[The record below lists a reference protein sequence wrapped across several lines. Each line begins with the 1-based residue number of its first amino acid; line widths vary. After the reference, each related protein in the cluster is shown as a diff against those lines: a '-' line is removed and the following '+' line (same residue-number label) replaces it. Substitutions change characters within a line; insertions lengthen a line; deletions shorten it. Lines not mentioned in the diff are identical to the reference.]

1 MSVTLSKLSLRNARR
16 QARDYLVYFITI
28 VITAALIYAFNSL
41 VFSDQIRN
49 LSFYLDNLP
58 ILVGLAS
65 AVVVCIIG
73 WLVSYTTRFMLSKRS
88 RELGTYILLGIENK
102 QVARLFFM
110 ENLTIGGIAIVLGT
124 ILGNLIFQALC
135 AITLNQFHV
144 TYTFNFAFSIRAVLL
159 TLVYFTVIYLFALLK
174 SRKRISRMK
183 IYDLLYLDRQN
194 ENKAVERDRHRRII
208 FTVSIIL
215 GVIGTA
221 LLLMRVLFLG
231 IIGAVLIIIF
241 LYGFFISFSSG
252 VPDFFDKRPRSKY
265 KGNNLLV
272 FRSLSSKLSTMGV
285 VMATIALLF
294 TATLIAEGSGF
305 IFNTLAQSR
314 AEQTTSFDLFI
325 SSASDNEQRFEG
337 YINYA
342 KEIAPVKQDYRYD
355 IYFNTRQVMD
365 YIEAEIECYELDTLM
380 AYSDYIALREM
391 LGYSP
396 VDLAADEYIIHCM
409 PYLENK
415 MASYTEQIVIDGH
428 SLTPSDQLY
437 TETFTQSTWNG
448 NGHGF
453 ILVVPDEVLTTQ
465 PVACSMYAAM
475 TISQLSEAVYEE
487 LSSIWVKDYTDTDD
501 YYTVFSKSQAE
512 RENASMSAMTVYP
525 LYYLALVLTM
535 VAATI
540 LTIQLLSETERYK
553 RQYTLL
559 GNLGMDHREM
569 ERSLSR
575 QFALFYTMPALP
587 PLLIS
592 VPFILGLGGQ
602 LDEGV
607 LTGVGH
613 LWSIVGVTLALF
625 FGIYL
630 VYILAAY
637 SSFKK
642 NILTD

>member
-1 MSVTLSKLSLRNARR
+1 MTLSKLSLRNARR

-28 VITAALIYAFNSL
+28 VITAALIYAFNAL

-49 LSFYLDNLP
+49 LSLYLTYLP
-58 ILVGLAS
+58 VLVVLIS

-124 ILGNLIFQALC
+124 LLGNLIFQALC
-135 AITLNQFHV
+135 AITLTQFHV
-144 TYTFNFAFSIRAVLL
+144 TYTFNFAFSIGAVLL
-159 TLVYFTVIYLFALLK
+159 TLVYFTAIYLFALLK
-174 SRKRISRMK
+174 SRKRINRMK

-194 ENKAVERDRHRRII
+194 ENKAVEKDRYRRII

-215 GVIGTA
+215 GFIGTV
-221 LLLMRVLFLG
+221 LLLMRVLLPG
-231 IIGAVLIIIF
+231 IIGAALIIMF

-252 VPDFFDKRPRSKY
+252 VPDFFDKRPSSKY
-265 KGNNLLV
+265 KGNNLLI

-294 TATLIAEGSGF
+294 TATLIAEGSGI

-314 AEQTTSFDLFI
+314 AEQTTCFDLFI
-325 SSASDNEQRFEG
+325 STESDNKQRFDD
-337 YINYA
+337 YINYTNEVA
-342 KEIAPVKQDYRYD
+342 SVKQDYRYD
-355 IYFNTRQVMD
+355 IYFNDRQIMD
-365 YIEAEIECYELDTLM
+365 YLGAEIDIYDFDTLM

-396 VDLAADEYIIHCM
+396 VDLIAGEYIIHCM

-415 MASYTEQIVIDGH
+415 MACYTEQIVIGGH
-428 SLTPSDQLY
+428 SLTPSGQLY
-437 TETFTQSTWNG
+437 TETFTQSTWDG

-475 TISQLSEAVYEE
+475 TISPVSEAAYEE
-487 LSSIWVKDYTDTDD
+487 LSTNLNNDNISIND
-501 YYTVFSKSQAE
+501 YYALYSKAQVE
-512 RENASMSAMTVYP
+512 RENASMSAMIVYP

-535 VAATI
+535 VAVTI

-559 GNLGMDHREM
+559 ENLGMDHREM

-587 PLLIS
+587 PLIIS
-592 VPFILGLGGQ
+592 IPFIFGLGGE

-607 LTGVGH
+607 LSGVGQ
-613 LWSIVGVTLALF
+613 LWSIVGITLALF

-642 NILTD
+642 NILTN

>member
-1 MSVTLSKLSLRNARR
+1 MLSKLSLRNARR
-16 QARDYLVYFITI
+16 QAQDYLVYFITI
-28 VITAALIYAFNSL
+28 VITGALIYAFNAL
-41 VFSDQIRN
+41 VFSDQIRS
-49 LSFYLDNLP
+49 LSQYLAYLP
-58 ILVGLAS
+58 ILVVLIS

-102 QVARLFFM
+102 QVARLFFI
-110 ENLTIGGIAIVLGT
+110 ENLIIGGIAILLG
-124 ILGNLIFQALC
+124 ILLGNLIFQALC
-135 AITLNQFHV
+135 AITLTQFHV
-144 TYTFNFAFSIRAVLL
+144 SYTFNYAFSIRAVLL
-159 TLVYFTVIYLFALLK
+159 TLVYFTIIYLFALLK
-174 SRKRISRMK
+174 NRKRINRMK

-194 ENKAVERDRHRRII
+194 EKKAVKKDRHRRMI

-221 LLLMRVLFLG
+221 FLLMRVLLLG
-231 IIGAVLIIIF
+231 IIGAALIIIF

-252 VPDFFDKRPRSKY
+252 VPDFFDKRPGSKY
-265 KGNNLLV
+265 KGNNLLI

-294 TATLIAEGSGF
+294 TATLIAEGSGI
-305 IFNTLAQSR
+305 IFNTLGQSR
-314 AEQTTSFDLFI
+314 TEQTTCFDLFI
-325 SSASDNEQRFEG
+325 GTESDDEQRFED
-337 YINYA
+337 YINYIN
-342 KEIAPVKQDYRYD
+342 EIATVKQDYRYN
-355 IYFNTRQVMD
+355 IYFNNRQVMD
-365 YIEAEIECYELDTLM
+365 YIGAEIDYYELDTLM
-380 AYSDYIALREM
+380 AYSDYITLREM

-396 VDLAADEYIIHCM
+396 VNLAAGEYIIHCM

-415 MASYTEQIVIDGH
+415 MASYTEQIDIDGH
-428 SLTPSDQLY
+428 SLTPSGQLY
-437 TETFTQSTWNG
+437 TETFTQSTWDG
-448 NGHGF
+448 NGQGF

-465 PVACSMYAAM
+465 PAARSMYAAM
-475 TISQLSEAVYEE
+475 TISPVSEAVYED
-487 LSSIWVKDYTDTDD
+487 LSSILLNDYMYTDD
-501 YYTVFSKSQAE
+501 YYSLFSKAQVE
-512 RENASMSAMTVYP
+512 RENASMSAMVVYP

-540 LTIQLLSETERYK
+540 LTIQLLSETDRYK

-592 VPFILGLGGQ
+592 IPFILGLGGQ

-637 SSFKK
+637 NSFKK